1 MDELK
6 KEVIARALKV
16 YEEYIYGGMREEKPY
31 KGTGRAY
38 IRFAKEQPRLFKALC
53 VTEEFTGQSFA
64 AIDPTIG
71 RVMREAEKAGDVRGE
86 NVKRLHACMT
96 IFVHGAGVMAAS
108 GSHLVPDD
116 DICDLLMSDV
126 FQALKAYYKLP
137 QKERESLAEE
147 EKGET
152 TD

>member
-1 MDELK
+1 
-6 KEVIARALKV
+6 
-16 YEEYIYGGMREEKPY
+16 
-31 KGTGRAY
+31 
-38 IRFAKEQPRLFKALC
+38 
-53 VTEEFTGQSFA
+53 
-64 AIDPTIG
+64 
-71 RVMREAEKAGDVRGE
+71 
-86 NVKRLHACMT
+86 
-96 IFVHGAGVMAAS
+96 MAAS

-152 TD
+152 TE

>member
-1 MDELK
+1 M
-6 KEVIARALKV
+6 VA
-16 YEEYIYGGMREEKPY
+16 
-31 KGTGRAY
+31 TG
-38 IRFAKEQPRLFKALC
+38 
-53 VTEEFTGQSFA
+53 
-64 AIDPTIG
+64 
-71 RVMREAEKAGDVRGE
+71 GE

-147 EKGET
+147 KKGET
-152 TD
+152 TE